1 MPNHTLNIITRESP
15 LAMWQAKFV
24 RQNLLVIYP
33 DLSININ
40 GITTEADKFL
50 DRSLEKFGGK
60 GAFTKELEVALLDG
74 TADFAVHSM
83 KDVTAELP
91 DRLQICSILKRESSG
106 DAFISNKYNNID
118 ELPEG
123 SIIGTSSL
131 RRISQLMAYR
141 PDLSIKSIRG
151 NVGTRL
157 KKLDAGEFDAL
168 ILATAGLNR
177 LGMHKRI
184 AHEISMDIM
193 LPAIGQGALG
203 LEVCVDNTEKT
214 GILQSLNDSVT
225 YACVM
230 AERKVNEKLN
240 GGCHSPIGAHAILN
254 GSSIE
259 ISAMVGSLD
268 GKRIIK
274 AYLSGPFERAAEIGD
289 AVGDALL
296 SKGARELLLSEC

>member
-24 RQNLLVIYP
+24 RQNLLDIYP

-50 DRSLEKFGGK
+50 DRSLDKFGGK

-83 KDVTAELP
+83 KDVTADLP
-91 DRLQICSILKRESSG
+91 DRLKICSILKRESSG
-106 DAFISNKYNNID
+106 DAFISNEYNNID

-123 SIIGTSSL
+123 SVVGTSSL

-157 KKLDAGEFDAL
+157 KKLDGGEFDAL

-177 LGMHKRI
+177 LGMHNRI

-203 LEVCVDNTEKT
+203 LEVCSDNIDKTE
-214 GILQSLNDSVT
+214 ILQTLNDTET
-225 YACVM
+225 YTCVM
-230 AERKVNEKLN
+230 AERRVNEKLN
-240 GGCHSPIGAHAILN
+240 GGCHSPIAAHAILN

-259 ISAMVGSLD
+259 ISAMVGSID
-268 GKRIIK
+268 GRQIIK
-274 AYLSGPFERAAEIGD
+274 MSLSGPVEQAMELGD

-296 SKGARELLLSEC
+296 AKGAEEILLAEC